1 MRLSSKA
8 VDLFVVDEV
17 VVYVVADLVDAIVDS
32 TMLLMMWSSLM
43 RLLPI
48 TVLAMLLSM
57 SPLSK
62 QSSSMS

>member
-8 VDLFVVDEV
+8 VDFFVVDEV

-48 TVLAMLLSM
+48 TVLAMLLLM
-57 SPLSK
+57 SLLSK